1 MIMGYRNETDRL
13 CGIYESSGKL
23 DDYIKAN
30 KAFEA
35 LIAGGNYTSEDMLS
49 FARLQDSH
57 SVYYVKKA
65 IELYNKV
72 IKDEETVRSHVY
84 YNAHYQLI
92 TLLAR
97 NNRSHESIDRYK
109 KMIKEEPTDYH
120 AYSLLESAY
129 FWAKQ
134 YDDAWLV
141 LEAALK
147 LEPNDAAL
155 LSEAG
160 YVLKAIG
167 RYEEAI
173 DFFNKSFAQNPE
185 NASTLYGKA
194 CLYMDIGKY
203 KESIKAWED
212 VIEWCKK
219 HGFGEETDWPKREI
233 EKLQKLI

>member
-1 MIMGYRNETDRL
+1 MGYRNETDRL
-13 CGIYESSGKL
+13 CAVYGVSGKL
-23 DDYIKAN
+23 EDYLEAN
-30 KAFEA
+30 KAFEE
-35 LIAGGNYTSEDMLS
+35 LIASGNYTSEDMLS

-72 IKDEETVRSHVY
+72 IKDEETIRSHVY
-84 YNAHYQLI
+84 YKAHYQLI
-92 TLLAR
+92 ILLAR

-109 KMIKEEPTDYH
+109 KMVADEPSEYH
-120 AYSLLESAY
+120 AYSLLENAY

-134 YDDAWLV
+134 HDDAWLV
-141 LEAALK
+141 METALK

-173 DFFNKSFAQNPE
+173 DFFDKSFALDSE

-194 CLYMDIGKY
+194 CLYMDIGKFI
-203 KESIKAWED
+203 ESIRAWED
-212 VIEWCKK
+212 VIEWCNT
-219 HGFGEETDWPKREI
+219 HGFVEETEWPKREI
-233 EKLQKLI
+233 ERLQKLV